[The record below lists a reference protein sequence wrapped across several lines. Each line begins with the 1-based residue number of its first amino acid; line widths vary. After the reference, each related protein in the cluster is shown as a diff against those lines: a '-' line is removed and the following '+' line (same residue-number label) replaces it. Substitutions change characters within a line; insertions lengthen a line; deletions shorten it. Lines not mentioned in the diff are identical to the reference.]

1 MGVVLRRKER
11 REDLVDGC
19 EEEEMVVVNGGVE
32 IGLVEEEAMAV
43 GVCVFCVLG
52 CGFSK
57 GLCAQIGRA
66 HV

>member
-52 CGFSK
+52 CE
-57 GLCAQIGRA
+57 IGRA

>member
-32 IGLVEEEAMAV
+32 IGLVEEEAMVV

-52 CGFSK
+52 CGDRK
-57 GLCAQIGRA
+57 A

>member
-11 REDLVDGC
+11 REDLVDGREEEE

-57 GLCAQIGRA
+57 GL
-66 HV
+66 

>member
-43 GVCVFCVLG
+43 GVCVFCVLE
-52 CGFSK
+52 
-57 GLCAQIGRA
+57 IGRA

>member
-52 CGFSK
+52 CGFPD
-57 GLCAQIGRA
+57 CPC
-66 HV
+66 

>member
-32 IGLVEEEAMAV
+32 IGLVEEEAMVV
-43 GVCVFCVLG
+43 GACVFCVLG
-52 CGFSK
+52 CEGIH
-57 GLCAQIGRA
+57 G
-66 HV
+66 

>member
-32 IGLVEEEAMAV
+32 IGLVEEEAMVV
-43 GVCVFCVLG
+43 GACL
-52 CGFSK
+52 
-57 GLCAQIGRA
+57 LCSWLWF
-66 HV
+66 

>member
-52 CGFSK
+52 
-57 GLCAQIGRA
+57 
-66 HV
+66 